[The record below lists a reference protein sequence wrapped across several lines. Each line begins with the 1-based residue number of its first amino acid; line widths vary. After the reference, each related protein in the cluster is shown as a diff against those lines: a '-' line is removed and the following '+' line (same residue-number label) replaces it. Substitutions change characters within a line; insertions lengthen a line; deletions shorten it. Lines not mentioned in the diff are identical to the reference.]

1 MRSRF
6 SAFAV
11 GNVDYLLHS
20 WSVTTRPETL
30 ELTPEVRWY
39 RLDIVDTVAGGP
51 LDDTG
56 IVEFAAYYRD
66 ADSSG
71 VQEERSSFAR
81 EDGRW
86 VYVDAVG
93 DGPQSKPGR
102 R

>member
-6 SAFAV
+6 SAFSV
-11 GNVDYLLHS
+11 GDVDYLLHS
-20 WSVTTRPETL
+20 WSAATRPETL
-30 ELTPEVRWY
+30 ELTPDVRWY

-51 LDDTG
+51 LDRTG

-71 VQEERSSFAR
+71 IQEERSRFAR

-93 DGPQSKPGR
+93 DAPVSKPGR